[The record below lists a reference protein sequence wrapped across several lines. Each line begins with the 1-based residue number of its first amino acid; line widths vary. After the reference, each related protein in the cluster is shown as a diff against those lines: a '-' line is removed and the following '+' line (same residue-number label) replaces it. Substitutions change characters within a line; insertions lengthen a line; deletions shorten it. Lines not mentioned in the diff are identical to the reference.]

1 MPITVAI
8 VEDDARIRRSLAA
21 MLGTADDIECVGQFA
36 SAEEALRKIPAIKPR
51 VIFMD
56 IHLPGMSGVDC
67 VRELAA
73 IVPKPQIVML
83 TSYDDSDAIFS
94 SLSAGACGYLLK
106 PIRTA
111 QLLAAVSDVYSG
123 GAPMSG
129 QIARRVVEAFNKP
142 AAAPSA
148 SVASLS
154 EREAQILQLLSE
166 GYLYKEIAE
175 IVFGGRLFRRG
186 CSRASRRVRRCG
198 GAHRVVRRSLRNACG
213 LAHRAGRRFGQC
225 ASRCSQLFDFLAHE
239 FAQLAVGLLFIRAVA
254 HAAPWK
260 QIGAVADVGI
270 VFIAP
275 ADKLEVFVFGFHRV
289 ASRMALRIC
298 FSW

>member
-21 MLGTADDIECVGQFA
+21 MLGTAEDIECVGEFA
-36 SAEEALRKIPAIKPR
+36 SAEEALRKVPALRPR

-67 VRELAA
+67 VREIAGTG
-73 IVPKPQIVML
+73 PKPQIVML

-111 QLLAAVSDVYSG
+111 QLLAAVRDVYSG

-142 AAAPSA
+142 AAKPAA
-148 SVASLS
+148 SPTSGSLS
-154 EREAQILQLLSE
+154 ERESQILQLLSE
-166 GYLYKEIAE
+166 GYLYKEISDKLSISYSTVRTHIE
-175 IVFGGRLFRRG
+175 RIYEKLHVQ
-186 CSRASRRVRRCG
+186 SRA
-198 GAHRVVRRSLRNACG
+198 
-213 LAHRAGRRFGQC
+213 Q
-225 ASRCSQLFDFLAHE
+225 
-239 FAQLAVGLLFIRAVA
+239 AVA
-254 HAAPWK
+254 
-260 QIGAVADVGI
+260 
-270 VFIAP
+270 
-275 ADKLEVFVFGFHRV
+275 
-289 ASRMALRIC
+289 RMNPRRL
-298 FSW
+298 

>member
-36 SAEEALRKIPAIKPR
+36 TAEEALRKIPALKPR

-73 IVPKPQIVML
+73 ILPKPQIVML

-111 QLLAAVSDVYSG
+111 QLLAAVRDVYAG

-142 AAAPSA
+142 AAAPAA
-148 SVASLS
+148 SVATASLS
-154 EREAQILQLLSE
+154 ERETQILQLLSE
-166 GYLYKEIAE
+166 GYLYKEIADKLVISYSTVRTHIE
-175 IVFGGRLFRRG
+175 RIYEKLHVQ
-186 CSRASRRVRRCG
+186 SRA
-198 GAHRVVRRSLRNACG
+198 
-213 LAHRAGRRFGQC
+213 Q
-225 ASRCSQLFDFLAHE
+225 
-239 FAQLAVGLLFIRAVA
+239 AVA
-254 HAAPWK
+254 RLNQGK
-260 QIGAVADVGI
+260 
-270 VFIAP
+270 
-275 ADKLEVFVFGFHRV
+275 R
-289 ASRMALRIC
+289 
-298 FSW
+298 

>member
-8 VEDDARIRRSLAA
+8 VEDDVRIRRSLAA
-21 MLGTADDIECVGQFA
+21 MLGTADDIECIGQFA
-36 SAEEALRKIPAIKPR
+36 TAEEALRKVPALNPR

-83 TSYDDSDAIFS
+83 TSYDDSEAIFS

-111 QLLAAVSDVYSG
+111 QLLAAVRDVYSG

-142 AAAPSA
+142 VASPASPSA
-148 SVASLS
+148 TASLS
-154 EREAQILQLLSE
+154 EREAQILRLLSE
-166 GYLYKEIAE
+166 GYLYKEIADKLVISYSTVRTHIE
-175 IVFGGRLFRRG
+175 RIYEKLHVQ
-186 CSRASRRVRRCG
+186 SRA
-198 GAHRVVRRSLRNACG
+198 
-213 LAHRAGRRFGQC
+213 Q
-225 ASRCSQLFDFLAHE
+225 
-239 FAQLAVGLLFIRAVA
+239 AVA
-254 HAAPWK
+254 RLNQGK
-260 QIGAVADVGI
+260 
-270 VFIAP
+270 
-275 ADKLEVFVFGFHRV
+275 R
-289 ASRMALRIC
+289 
-298 FSW
+298 